1 MYTDNARI
9 SHRQLFRQI
18 LTGLLGIYFLVVPV
32 LPDMRGRQGVLCLL
46 TGAWVYGFLCIY
58 FIRIRYFFQEPQR
71 YMGKIWGKVFILLY
85 TSWLWLMG
93 VCLLLMT
100 ARITGKYL
108 IEGSPAW
115 AVILLAAFAA
125 YLGSHQGLERRGRM
139 AEVSFPILLLTLAGM
154 LFLAAIQVRPEY
166 IEEMGELT
174 FSGWARGSWQVLC
187 VFLPFAFL
195 PAALGNVKRPAKT
208 GKVMWSALAVI
219 TGLLILTL
227 ILLQGSFG
235 LGGYEHEEYPAVR
248 LMSGIRLPG
257 DFLERVDLF
266 WVAALVF
273 GILFGLG
280 SVFFYSHELLA
291 RIRLEKT
298 ALPAGG
304 AVVLGALACEKAGIS
319 PEFFIEI
326 TMEIYG
332 PLLFLLLILAG
343 LTGKRGKIIKTGL
356 LTLALLGMSGCGISL
371 EDRVFPMSMGV
382 DYENGHYRIVYGIP
396 QLSKVTGQDKEE
408 TQSGE
413 EQALAYE
420 GLTPQD
426 ALERFNENQEN
437 YLDMGH
443 MKAII
448 LGEHIMENRDA
459 LAGFLGFLEDNP
471 AVAGNIYVFVTEDME
486 ALMSLDGQGVDSVGD
501 YLTGILENTMD
512 KKEQKAVILQDLYGA
527 WHREEEFP
535 KLPEVTIVNKKPSI
549 RQHSG

>member
-58 FIRIRYFFQEPQR
+58 FIRIRYFFQDPQR

-195 PAALGNVKRPAKT
+195 PAALGNVKRPAET

>member
-58 FIRIRYFFQEPQR
+58 FIRIRYFFQDPQR

-85 TSWLWLMG
+85 TSWLWFMG

>member
-58 FIRIRYFFQEPQR
+58 FIRIRYFFQDPQR

-248 LMSGIRLPG
+248 LMSGICLPG

-420 GLTPQD
+420 GLTPQN

>member
-1 MYTDNARI
+1 MRYLVTGKQMKEIDRYTI
-9 SHRQLFRQI
+9 ETI
-18 LTGLLGIYFLVVPV
+18 GIPSLVLMERAAYAFVEE
-32 LPDMRGRQGVLCLL
+32 LKK
-46 TGAWVYGFLCIY
+46 
-58 FIRIRYFFQEPQR
+58 RIRREDQ
-71 YMGKIWGKVFILLY
+71 I
-85 TSWLWLMG
+85 
-93 VCLLLMT
+93 
-100 ARITGKYL
+100 
-108 IEGSPAW
+108 W
-115 AVILLAAFAA
+115 AVCGNGNNGADGVAAA
-125 YLGSHQGLERRGRM
+125 R
-139 AEVSFPILLLTLAGM
+139 M
-154 LFLAAIQVRPEY
+154 LFLEGYQILV
-166 IEEMGELT
+166 IL
-174 FSGWARGSWQVLC
+174 ARGGDRGSEEYLRQVSIARNLGMNLIDYDDFIPGHC
-187 VFLPFAFL
+187 DVLIDAVFGVGLSRPVEGVFYDIITSMSQIHPRL
-195 PAALGNVKRPAKT
+195 TAAVDIPSGVCADT
-208 GKVMWSALAVI
+208 GKVMRSALAVL

-235 LGGYEHEEYPAVR
+235 LGGYEHEEYPAIR
-248 LMSGIRLPG
+248 LMSGIRLTG

-273 GILFGLG
+273 GILFSLG

-298 ALPAGG
+298 ALAAGG
-304 AVVLGALACEKAGIS
+304 AVVLGALACEKAGIA

-343 LTGKRGKIIKTGL
+343 LTGKKGKIIKTGF
-356 LTLALLGMSGCGISL
+356 LTMALLGLSGCGVSL
-371 EDRVFPMSMGV
+371 EDRVFPMSMGA

-413 EQALAYE
+413 EQALVYE

-426 ALERFNENQEN
+426 ALERFDENQEN

-459 LAGFLGFLEDNP
+459 LTGFLGFLENNP

-486 ALMSLDGQGVDSVGD
+486 ELMRLDGQGVDSVGD

-512 KKEQKAVILQDLYGA
+512 QKKEKAVILQDLYGA

-549 RQHSG
+549 CQHSG

>member
-1 MYTDNARI
+1 MYIDNARI

-58 FIRIRYFFQEPQR
+58 FIRIRYFFQDPQR

>member
-18 LTGLLGIYFLVVPV
+18 LTGLLGIYFLVGPV

-46 TGAWVYGFLCIY
+46 TGAGVYGFLCIY
-58 FIRIRYFFQEPQR
+58 FIRIRYFFQDPQR
-71 YMGKIWGKVFILLY
+71 YMGKIWGKFFILLY
-85 TSWLWLMG
+85 TSWLWFMG

-139 AEVSFPILLLTLAGM
+139 AEVSFPILLLILAGM

-166 IEEMGELT
+166 LEEMGELT

-195 PAALGNVKRPAKT
+195 PAALGNVKRPAET

>member
-46 TGAWVYGFLCIY
+46 TGAGVYGFLCIY
-58 FIRIRYFFQEPQR
+58 FIRIRYFFQDPQR

-195 PAALGNVKRPAKT
+195 PAALGNVKRPAET

>member
-32 LPDMRGRQGVLCLL
+32 LPGMRGRQGVLCLL
-46 TGAWVYGFLCIY
+46 TGAGVYGFLGIY
-58 FIRIRYFFQEPQR
+58 FIRIRYFFQDPQR

-93 VCLLLMT
+93 VYLLLMT
-100 ARITGKYL
+100 DRITGKYL
-108 IEGSPAW
+108 IEGSPSW

-139 AEVSFPILLLTLAGM
+139 AEVSFPILFLILAGM
-154 LFLAAIQVRPEY
+154 FFLAAIQVRPEY
-166 IEEMGELT
+166 LEEMGELT

-195 PAALGNVKRPAKT
+195 PAALGNVKRPADT
-208 GKVMWSALAVI
+208 GKVMRSALAVL

-235 LGGYEHEEYPAVR
+235 LGGYEHEEYPAIR

-273 GILFGLG
+273 GILSSLG

-298 ALPAGG
+298 ALAAGG
-304 AVVLGALACEKAGIS
+304 AVVLGALACEKAGIA

-343 LTGKRGKIIKTGL
+343 LTGKKGKIIKTGL
-356 LTLALLGMSGCGISL
+356 LTMALLGLSGCGVSL
-371 EDRVFPMSMGV
+371 EDRVFPMSMGA

-413 EQALAYE
+413 EQALVYE

-426 ALERFNENQEN
+426 ALERFDENQEN

-459 LAGFLGFLEDNP
+459 LTGFLGFLEDNP

-486 ALMSLDGQGVDSVGD
+486 ELMRLDGQGVDSVGD

-512 KKEQKAVILQDLYGA
+512 QKERKGGDPPGSLRSLAQRGGVPKA
-527 WHREEEFP
+527 
-535 KLPEVTIVNKKPSI
+535 S
-549 RQHSG
+549 

>member
-58 FIRIRYFFQEPQR
+58 FIRIRYFFQDPQR

-273 GILFGLG
+273 GVLFGLG
-280 SVFFYSHELLA
+280 SVFFYSHELLT
-291 RIRLEKT
+291 RIHLEKT
-298 ALPAGG
+298 ALAAGG
-304 AVVLGALACEKAGIS
+304 AVVLGALACEKAGIA
-319 PEFFIEI
+319 PEFFIRI
-326 TMEIYG
+326 TMKLYG
-332 PLLFLLLILAG
+332 PLLFLLLLLAG
-343 LTGKRGKIIKTGL
+343 LTGKKGKSIKTGL
-356 LTLALLGMSGCGISL
+356 LALVLLGMSGCGVSL
-371 EDRVFPMSMGV
+371 ENRVFPMSMGV

-420 GLTPQD
+420 GLKPQD

>member
-1 MYTDNARI
+1 MTKPIMIKTLSLGDGQPKI
-9 SHRQLFRQI
+9 CVP
-18 LTGLLGIYFLVVPV
+18 LTGGTAEEL
-32 LPDMRGRQGVLCLL
+32 
-46 TGAWVYGFLCIY
+46 
-58 FIRIRYFFQEPQR
+58 FQEAEKIKEAGADLAEWR
-71 YMGKIWGKVFILLY
+71 ADFYENLSDTDRVVKTMGGIAGIL
-85 TSWLWLMG
+85 
-93 VCLLLMT
+93 
-100 ARITGKYL
+100 
-108 IEGSPAW
+108 
-115 AVILLAAFAA
+115 
-125 YLGSHQGLERRGRM
+125 
-139 AEVSFPILLLTLAGM
+139 
-154 LFLAAIQVRPEY
+154 
-166 IEEMGELT
+166 
-174 FSGWARGSWQVLC
+174 
-187 VFLPFAFL
+187 
-195 PAALGNVKRPAKT
+195 
-208 GKVMWSALAVI
+208 
-219 TGLLILTL
+219 
-227 ILLQGSFG
+227 
-235 LGGYEHEEYPAVR
+235 
-248 LMSGIRLPG
+248 SGIPL
-257 DFLERVDLF
+257 LF
-266 WVAALVF
+266 T
-273 GILFGLG
+273 
-280 SVFFYSHELLA
+280 
-291 RIRLEKT
+291 IRTEKE
-298 ALPAGG
+298 GG
-304 AVVLGALACEKAGIS
+304 KAGIS

>member
-58 FIRIRYFFQEPQR
+58 FIRIRYFFQDPQR

-304 AVVLGALACEKAGIS
+304 AVVLGALACEKGGIS

-486 ALMSLDGQGVDSVGD
+486 VLMSLDGQGVDSVGD

>member
-58 FIRIRYFFQEPQR
+58 FIRIRYFFQDPQR

-304 AVVLGALACEKAGIS
+304 AVVLGALACEKAGIA
-319 PEFFIEI
+319 PEFFIRI
-326 TMEIYG
+326 TMKLYG
-332 PLLFLLLILAG
+332 PLLFLLLLLAG
-343 LTGKRGKIIKTGL
+343 LTGKKGKSIKTGL
-356 LTLALLGMSGCGISL
+356 LALALLGMSGCGVSL
-371 EDRVFPMSMGV
+371 ENRVFPMSMGV

>member
-46 TGAWVYGFLCIY
+46 TGAGVYGFLCIY
-58 FIRIRYFFQEPQR
+58 FIRIRYFFQDPQR
-71 YMGKIWGKVFILLY
+71 YMGKIWGKFFILLY
-85 TSWLWLMG
+85 TSWLWFMG

-139 AEVSFPILLLTLAGM
+139 AEVSFPILLLILAGM

-166 IEEMGELT
+166 LEEMGELT

-195 PAALGNVKRPAKT
+195 PAALGNVKRPAET

-227 ILLQGSFG
+227 ILLQGSFD
-235 LGGYEHEEYPAVR
+235 LGGYEHEEYPVVR

-291 RIRLEKT
+291 RIRLDKT

>member
-46 TGAWVYGFLCIY
+46 TGAGVYGFLCIY
-58 FIRIRYFFQEPQR
+58 FIRIRYFFQDPQR

-85 TSWLWLMG
+85 TSWVWLMG

-139 AEVSFPILLLTLAGM
+139 AEVSFPILLLILAGM

-166 IEEMGELT
+166 LEEMGELT

-195 PAALGNVKRPAKT
+195 PAALGNVKRPAET

-227 ILLQGSFG
+227 ILLQGSFD
-235 LGGYEHEEYPAVR
+235 LGGYEHEEYPVVR

-420 GLTPQD
+420 GLKPQH

>member
-46 TGAWVYGFLCIY
+46 TGAGVYGFLCIY
-58 FIRIRYFFQEPQR
+58 FIRIRYFFQDPQR
-71 YMGKIWGKVFILLY
+71 YMGKIWGKFFILLY
-85 TSWLWLMG
+85 TSWLWFMG

-139 AEVSFPILLLTLAGM
+139 AEVSFPILLLILGGM

-166 IEEMGELT
+166 LEEMGELT

-195 PAALGNVKRPAKT
+195 PAALGNVKRPAET

-227 ILLQGSFG
+227 ILLQGSFD
-235 LGGYEHEEYPAVR
+235 LGGYEHEEYPVVR

-291 RIRLEKT
+291 RIRLDKT

>member
-1 MYTDNARI
+1 
-9 SHRQLFRQI
+9 
-18 LTGLLGIYFLVVPV
+18 
-32 LPDMRGRQGVLCLL
+32 
-46 TGAWVYGFLCIY
+46 
-58 FIRIRYFFQEPQR
+58 
-71 YMGKIWGKVFILLY
+71 
-85 TSWLWLMG
+85 
-93 VCLLLMT
+93 
-100 ARITGKYL
+100 
-108 IEGSPAW
+108 
-115 AVILLAAFAA
+115 
-125 YLGSHQGLERRGRM
+125 
-139 AEVSFPILLLTLAGM
+139 
-154 LFLAAIQVRPEY
+154 
-166 IEEMGELT
+166 
-174 FSGWARGSWQVLC
+174 
-187 VFLPFAFL
+187 
-195 PAALGNVKRPAKT
+195 
-208 GKVMWSALAVI
+208 
-219 TGLLILTL
+219 
-227 ILLQGSFG
+227 
-235 LGGYEHEEYPAVR
+235 
-248 LMSGIRLPG
+248 MSGIRLPG

>member
-18 LTGLLGIYFLVVPV
+18 LTGLLGIYFLVVPA
-32 LPDMRGRQGVLCLL
+32 LPGMRGRQGVLCLL
-46 TGAWVYGFLCIY
+46 TGAGGYGFLGIY
-58 FIRIRYFFQEPQR
+58 FIRIRYFFQDPQR

-93 VCLLLMT
+93 VYLLLMT
-100 ARITGKYL
+100 AKITGKYL
-108 IEGSPAW
+108 IEGSPSW

-139 AEVSFPILLLTLAGM
+139 AEVSFPILLLILAGM

-166 IEEMGELT
+166 LEEMGELT

-195 PAALGNVKRPAKT
+195 PAALGNVKRPADT
-208 GKVMWSALAVI
+208 GKVMRSALAVL

-235 LGGYEHEEYPAVR
+235 LGGYEHEEYPAIR
-248 LMSGIRLPG
+248 LMSGIRLTG

-273 GILFGLG
+273 GILFSLG

-298 ALPAGG
+298 ALAAGG
-304 AVVLGALACEKAGIS
+304 AVVLGALACEKAGID

-343 LTGKRGKIIKTGL
+343 LTGKKGKIIKTGL
-356 LTLALLGMSGCGISL
+356 LTMALLGLSGCGVSL
-371 EDRVFPMSMGV
+371 EDRVFPMSMGA

-413 EQALAYE
+413 EQALVYE

-426 ALERFNENQEN
+426 ALERFDENQEN

-459 LAGFLGFLEDNP
+459 LTGFLGFLENNP

-486 ALMSLDGQGVDSVGD
+486 ELMRLDGQGVDSVGD

-512 KKEQKAVILQDLYGA
+512 QKKEKAVILQDLYGA

-549 RQHSG
+549 CQHSG

>member
-18 LTGLLGIYFLVVPV
+18 LTGLLGIYFLVVPA
-32 LPDMRGRQGVLCLL
+32 LPGMRGRQGVLCLL
-46 TGAWVYGFLCIY
+46 TGAGVYGFLGIY
-58 FIRIRYFFQEPQR
+58 FIRIRYFFQDPQR

-93 VCLLLMT
+93 VYLLLMI
-100 ARITGKYL
+100 AKITGKYL
-108 IEGSPAW
+108 IEGSPSW

-139 AEVSFPILLLTLAGM
+139 AEVSFPILLLILAGM

-166 IEEMGELT
+166 LEEMGELT

-195 PAALGNVKRPAKT
+195 PAALGNVKRPADT
-208 GKVMWSALAVI
+208 GKVMRSALAVL

-235 LGGYEHEEYPAVR
+235 LGGYGHEEYPAIR

-273 GILFGLG
+273 GILFSLG

-298 ALPAGG
+298 ALAAGG
-304 AVVLGALACEKAGIS
+304 AVVLGALACEKAGID

-343 LTGKRGKIIKTGL
+343 LTGKKGKIIKTGL
-356 LTLALLGMSGCGISL
+356 LTMALLGLSGCGVSL
-371 EDRVFPMSMGV
+371 EDRVFPMSMGA
-382 DYENGHYRIVYGIP
+382 DYENGHYRIIYGIP

-413 EQALAYE
+413 EQALVYE

-426 ALERFNENQEN
+426 ALERFDENQEN

-459 LAGFLGFLEDNP
+459 LTGFLGFLENNP

-486 ALMSLDGQGVDSVGD
+486 ELMRLDGQGVDSVGD

-512 KKEQKAVILQDLYGA
+512 QKKEKAVILQDLYGA

-549 RQHSG
+549 CQHSG

>member
-32 LPDMRGRQGVLCLL
+32 LPGMRGRQGVLCLL
-46 TGAWVYGFLCIY
+46 TGAGVYGFLGIY
-58 FIRIRYFFQEPQR
+58 FIRIRYFFQDPQR

-93 VCLLLMT
+93 VYLLLMT
-100 ARITGKYL
+100 AKITGKYL
-108 IEGSPAW
+108 IEGSPSW

-139 AEVSFPILLLTLAGM
+139 AEVSFPILLLILAGM

-166 IEEMGELT
+166 LEEMGELT

-195 PAALGNVKRPAKT
+195 PAALGNVKRPADT
-208 GKVMWSALAVI
+208 GKVMRSALAVL

-235 LGGYEHEEYPAVR
+235 LGGYGHEEYPAIR

-273 GILFGLG
+273 GILFSLG

-298 ALPAGG
+298 ALAAGG
-304 AVVLGALACEKAGIS
+304 AVVLGALACEKAGIA

-343 LTGKRGKIIKTGL
+343 LTGKKGKIIKTGL
-356 LTLALLGMSGCGISL
+356 LTMALLGLSGCGVSL
-371 EDRVFPMSMGV
+371 EDRVFPMSMGA
-382 DYENGHYRIVYGIP
+382 DYENGHYRIIYGIP

-413 EQALAYE
+413 EQALVYE

-459 LAGFLGFLEDNP
+459 LTGFLGFLEDNP

-486 ALMSLDGQGVDSVGD
+486 ELMRLDGQGVDSVGD

-512 KKEQKAVILQDLYGA
+512 QKKEKSVILQDLYGA

-549 RQHSG
+549 CQHSG

>member
-46 TGAWVYGFLCIY
+46 TGAGVYGFLCIY
-58 FIRIRYFFQEPQR
+58 FIRIRYFFQDPQR
-71 YMGKIWGKVFILLY
+71 YMGKIWGKFFILLY
-85 TSWLWLMG
+85 TSWLWFMG

-139 AEVSFPILLLTLAGM
+139 AEVSFPILLLILAGM

-166 IEEMGELT
+166 LEEMGELT

-195 PAALGNVKRPAKT
+195 PAALGNVKRPAET

-235 LGGYEHEEYPAVR
+235 LGGYEHEEYPVVR

-291 RIRLEKT
+291 RIRLDKT

-413 EQALAYE
+413 EQALVYE

-426 ALERFNENQEN
+426 ALERFDENQEN

-459 LAGFLGFLEDNP
+459 LTGFLGFLENNP

-486 ALMSLDGQGVDSVGD
+486 ELMRLDGQGVDSVGD

-512 KKEQKAVILQDLYGA
+512 QKKEKAVILQDLYGA

-549 RQHSG
+549 CQHSG

>member
-58 FIRIRYFFQEPQR
+58 FIRIRYFFQDPQR

-371 EDRVFPMSMGV
+371 EDRVFLMSMGV

-535 KLPEVTIVNKKPSI
+535 NLPEVTIVNKKPSI

>member
-58 FIRIRYFFQEPQR
+58 FIRIRYFFQDPQR

-166 IEEMGELT
+166 LEEMGELT
-174 FSGWARGSWQVLC
+174 FSGWARGSWQVLY

>member
-46 TGAWVYGFLCIY
+46 TGAGVYGFLCIY
-58 FIRIRYFFQEPQR
+58 FIRIRYFFQDPQR

>member
-18 LTGLLGIYFLVVPV
+18 LTGLLGIYFLVVPA
-32 LPDMRGRQGVLCLL
+32 LPGMRGRQGVLCLL
-46 TGAWVYGFLCIY
+46 TGAGVYGFLGIY
-58 FIRIRYFFQEPQR
+58 FIRIRYFFQDPQR

-93 VCLLLMT
+93 VYLLLMI
-100 ARITGKYL
+100 AKITGKYL
-108 IEGSPAW
+108 IEGSPSW

-139 AEVSFPILLLTLAGM
+139 AEVSFPILLLILAGM

-166 IEEMGELT
+166 LEEMGELT

-195 PAALGNVKRPAKT
+195 PAALGNVKRPADT
-208 GKVMWSALAVI
+208 GKVMRSALAVL

-235 LGGYEHEEYPAVR
+235 LGGYGHEEYPAIR

-273 GILFGLG
+273 GILFSLG

-298 ALPAGG
+298 ALAAGG
-304 AVVLGALACEKAGIS
+304 AVVLGALACEKAGID

-343 LTGKRGKIIKTGL
+343 LTGKKGKIIKTGL
-356 LTLALLGMSGCGISL
+356 LTMALLGLSGCGVSL
-371 EDRVFPMSMGV
+371 EDRVFPMSMGA
-382 DYENGHYRIVYGIP
+382 DYENGHYRIIYGIP

-413 EQALAYE
+413 EQALVYE

-426 ALERFNENQEN
+426 ALERFDENQEN

-459 LAGFLGFLEDNP
+459 LTGFLGFLEDNP

-486 ALMSLDGQGVDSVGD
+486 ELMRLDGQGVDSVGD

-512 KKEQKAVILQDLYGA
+512 QKKEKAVILQDLYGA

-549 RQHSG
+549 CQHSG

>member
-46 TGAWVYGFLCIY
+46 TGAGVYGFLCIY
-58 FIRIRYFFQEPQR
+58 FIRIRYFFQDPQR

-85 TSWLWLMG
+85 TSWLWFMG

-166 IEEMGELT
+166 LEEMGELT

-235 LGGYEHEEYPAVR
+235 LGGYEHEEYPVVR

>member
-1 MYTDNARI
+1 
-9 SHRQLFRQI
+9 
-18 LTGLLGIYFLVVPV
+18 
-32 LPDMRGRQGVLCLL
+32 MR
-46 TGAWVYGFLCIY
+46 
-58 FIRIRYFFQEPQR
+58 
-71 YMGKIWGKVFILLY
+71 
-85 TSWLWLMG
+85 
-93 VCLLLMT
+93 
-100 ARITGKYL
+100 
-108 IEGSPAW
+108 
-115 AVILLAAFAA
+115 
-125 YLGSHQGLERRGRM
+125 
-139 AEVSFPILLLTLAGM
+139 
-154 LFLAAIQVRPEY
+154 
-166 IEEMGELT
+166 
-174 FSGWARGSWQVLC
+174 
-187 VFLPFAFL
+187 
-195 PAALGNVKRPAKT
+195 
-208 GKVMWSALAVI
+208 SALAVL

-235 LGGYEHEEYPAVR
+235 LGGYEHEEYPAIR
-248 LMSGIRLPG
+248 LMSGIRLTG
-257 DFLERVDLF
+257 DFLDRVDLF

-273 GILFGLG
+273 GILFSLG

-298 ALPAGG
+298 ALAAGG
-304 AVVLGALACEKAGIS
+304 AVVLGALACEKAGID

-343 LTGKRGKIIKTGL
+343 LTGKKGKIIKTGL
-356 LTLALLGMSGCGISL
+356 LTMALLGLSGCGVSL
-371 EDRVFPMSMGV
+371 EDRVFPMSMGA

-413 EQALAYE
+413 EQALVYE

-459 LAGFLGFLEDNP
+459 LTGFLGFLEDNP

-486 ALMSLDGQGVDSVGD
+486 ELMRLDGQGVDSVGD

-512 KKEQKAVILQDLYGA
+512 QKKEKAVILQDLYGA

-549 RQHSG
+549 CQHSG

>member
-58 FIRIRYFFQEPQR
+58 FIRIRYFFQDPQR

-235 LGGYEHEEYPAVR
+235 LGGYEHEEYPVVR

-291 RIRLEKT
+291 RIRLDKT

>member
-58 FIRIRYFFQEPQR
+58 FIRIRYFFQDPQR

-273 GILFGLG
+273 GVLFGLG
-280 SVFFYSHELLA
+280 SVFFYSHELLT
-291 RIRLEKT
+291 RIHLEKT
-298 ALPAGG
+298 ALAAGG
-304 AVVLGALACEKAGIS
+304 AVVLGALACEKAGIA
-319 PEFFIEI
+319 PEFFIRI
-326 TMEIYG
+326 TMKLYG
-332 PLLFLLLILAG
+332 PLLFLLLLLAG
-343 LTGKRGKIIKTGL
+343 LTGKKGKSIKTGL
-356 LTLALLGMSGCGISL
+356 LALVLLGMSGCGVSL
-371 EDRVFPMSMGV
+371 ENRVFPMSMGV

-420 GLTPQD
+420 GLKPQD

-443 MKAII
+443 IKAII

>member
-58 FIRIRYFFQEPQR
+58 FIRIRYFFQDPQR

-195 PAALGNVKRPAKT
+195 PAALGNVKRPAET

-356 LTLALLGMSGCGISL
+356 LTLVLLGMSGCGISL